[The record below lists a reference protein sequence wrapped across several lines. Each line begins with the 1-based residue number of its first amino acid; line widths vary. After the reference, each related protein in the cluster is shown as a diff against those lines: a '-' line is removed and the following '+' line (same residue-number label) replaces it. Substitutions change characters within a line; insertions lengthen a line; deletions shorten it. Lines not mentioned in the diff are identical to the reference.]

1 MPMRF
6 HEKELLFVYLIFD
19 LLILNAAIALTCFLN
34 HHLMGAEA
42 GAARQYFLHA
52 NLAWIITYFVF
63 SKKNLYLRDD
73 FLNRVVRIL
82 RRTVI
87 FLLVAGVLGFV
98 FQTDNISRLFLVQ
111 YTGLFLAGKI
121 VFYGWLYAWLKQRR
135 IRGLHSNRVLI
146 VGLNDT
152 SRYLRRVIDNTYM
165 LGYQFA
171 GYVSKHTDDD
181 TDVVGT
187 PEELEAL
194 ILEHRVQ
201 LVFVTLSLFSNSG
214 MGKEYL
220 RVCNKLGV
228 MLRFVPENQN
238 WFRSRLNMESVGELV
253 IINPQHIPL
262 DSLEHRFVKRTF
274 DIVFS
279 LGMIVLLFSWLF
291 PILALAIKLGS
302 RGPVFFVQERTGINN
317 KTFRCLKFR
326 SMKPSHDAHT
336 RQASAGDDRITRLG
350 HFMRRYNIDE
360 LPQFL
365 NVLVGNMSVVGP
377 RPHML
382 RHTDEYSRLIDYYRA
397 RHYVKPGITG
407 WAQVNGY
414 RGETDELWKME
425 KRVEYDMDYI
435 ENWSFWMDIK
445 IVVLTTFG
453 RKAYQNAG

>member
-1 MPMRF
+1 MRF
-6 HEKELLFVYLIFD
+6 HEKELLIVYLIFD
-19 LLILNAAIALTCFLN
+19 LLILNIAIALTCYLN
-34 HHLMGAEA
+34 HQLMGAEA

-73 FLNRVVRIL
+73 FLNRVIRIL

-98 FQTDNISRLFLVQ
+98 FQTDRISRLFLIE
-111 YTGLFLAGKI
+111 YTGFFMVGKL
-121 VFYGWLYAWLKQRR
+121 VFYGWLYTWLKRRR

-152 SRYLRRVIDNTYM
+152 SRYLRRVIDHTYM
-165 LGYQFA
+165 LGYQFV
-171 GYVSKHTDDD
+171 GYVSKHTDNDA
-181 TDVVGT
+181 DVIGT
-187 PEELEAL
+187 PDELEAL
-194 ILEHRVQ
+194 ILDHRIQ

-228 MLRFVPENQN
+228 MLRFVPENQT

-262 DSLEHRFVKRTF
+262 DNLEHRFVKRAF

-279 LGMIVLLFSWLF
+279 LAMMVLLFSWLF
-291 PILALAIKLGS
+291 PILAIAIKVGS

-326 SMKPSHDAHT
+326 SMKPSLDAHT
-336 RQASAGDDRITRLG
+336 RQARAGDDRITRLG

-382 RHTDEYSRLIDYYRA
+382 RHTDEYSHLIDYYRA

-425 KRVEYDMDYI
+425 KRVEFDMDYI
-435 ENWSFWMDIK
+435 ENWSFWMDVK

-453 RKAYQNAG
+453 RKAYHNAV